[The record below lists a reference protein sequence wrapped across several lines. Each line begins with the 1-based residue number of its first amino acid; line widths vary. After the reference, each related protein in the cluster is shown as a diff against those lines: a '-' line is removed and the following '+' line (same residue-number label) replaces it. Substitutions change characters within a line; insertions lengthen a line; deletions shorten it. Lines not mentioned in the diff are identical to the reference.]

1 MGVGLHSRQKV
12 SRELPMT
19 PNQEIKKEDTAG
31 EGGPVDELDKW
42 WEAGDVTRT
51 DALWMG
57 KWGGCILPSGRHFA
71 Y

>member
-1 MGVGLHSRQKV
+1 
-12 SRELPMT
+12 MT

-42 WEAGDVTRT
+42 WEAGDVTRI